1 VPPPAIGHVALRR
14 AFLHDRDPVPNK
26 VIVMSAVLETVALLE
41 SLAPGGRKVVIRE
54 PLVEDECRWFLE
66 AVKSG
71 LVRFRACDAACFRFR
86 KWGVPG
92 DDHFDTPSGKPRH
105 LFSSPL
111 ADPAWLNRE
120 YVPHIAAYGRAVLD
134 AGYPAEASSFSLYRT
149 YGRDLVT
156 KRVGRGYETDAEF
169 YDSDG
174 SILLQIEAKARPGQ
188 VASLVRQLDAAQ
200 TLAALP
206 PGSLKELE
214 YVLDLAPRFLWVVG
228 PGSVDPAP
236 YVYAVE
242 AHGLD
247 ARFRRVGSVP
257 PRFQVI
263 ENPAMEGD
271 ARDQEG

>member
-1 VPPPAIGHVALRR
+1 
-14 AFLHDRDPVPNK
+14 
-26 VIVMSAVLETVALLE
+26 MSTVVEMVSLLE
-41 SLAPGGRKVVIRE
+41 LLAPGHRTVVIRE
-54 PLVEDECRWFLE
+54 PLVEDESRWFLE

-120 YVPHIAAYGRAVLD
+120 YVPHIAAYARAILD
-134 AGYPAEASSFSLYRT
+134 AGYPAGASSFSLYRT
-149 YGRDLVT
+149 FGRDLVT
-156 KRVGRGYETDAEF
+156 KRAGGGYETDAEF

-174 SILLQIEAKARPGQ
+174 SILLQIEAKARPNQ

-242 AHGLD
+242 VHGLD

-257 PRFQVI
+257 PRFQVDESLAI
-263 ENPAMEGD
+263 RGD
-271 ARDQEG
+271 GRDQDR